1 MIWIEEK
8 SKLVVPDKHLKQ
20 NVLSYP
26 RVTSFLAVNVHGEAA
41 PDWPTI
47 VPANEFPHES
57 PREHDIEH
65 PEGKV
70 FKVKKVSISKVMPAP
85 LPTKAWLLKGF
96 AIVFGDN
103 AVEQSPI

>member
-1 MIWIEEK
+1 M
-8 SKLVVPDKHLKQ
+8 
-20 NVLSYP
+20 
-26 RVTSFLAVNVHGEAA
+26 
-41 PDWPTI
+41 
-47 VPANEFPHES
+47 
-57 PREHDIEH
+57 
-65 PEGKV
+65 